1 MLVENNQI
9 QNCSSEIFSL
19 ATKHCDFCHRATRM
33 NQMGDK
39 SQGLERKQQM
49 WRQRS
54 EASTKCRYRLQ
65 GEVVIMA
72 LINIP

>member
-9 QNCSSEIFSL
+9 QNRSSEIFSL
-19 ATKHCDFCHRATRM
+19 ATKHCDFCHRATWM
-33 NQMGDK
+33 IQMGDK

-49 WRQRS
+49 WRQKS
-54 EASTKCRYRLQ
+54 EASTKSLCRLW

-72 LINIP
+72 LINIS